1 MRREPSRHTLKEGSN
16 ITIRSLSPQDAHA
29 VVAFMLEIYTT
40 SRYMVKYPDEW
51 TVTPRAEAT
60 YIRGVLEDPHR
71 VLLGAFHKGS
81 LVAMGDVFEVA
92 KRQRLRHRGSLS
104 LAVALPYEGRGIGSL
119 LVETLIEESKKMK
132 FEQIEL
138 TVVTENKVAIHI
150 YEKYQFIPYGTLKRG
165 MKNRDG
171 SYWDLLHMVRDLEG

>member
-1 MRREPSRHTLKEGSN
+1 
-16 ITIRSLSPQDAHA
+16 
-29 VVAFMLEIYTT
+29 
-40 SRYMVKYPDEW
+40 
-51 TVTPRAEAT
+51 
-60 YIRGVLEDPHR
+60 LEDPHR
-71 VLLGAFHKGS
+71 VLLGVFHKGN
-81 LVAMGDVFEVA
+81 LVAMGHVFEVS
-92 KRQRLRHRGSLS
+92 KRQRLSHRGTLS